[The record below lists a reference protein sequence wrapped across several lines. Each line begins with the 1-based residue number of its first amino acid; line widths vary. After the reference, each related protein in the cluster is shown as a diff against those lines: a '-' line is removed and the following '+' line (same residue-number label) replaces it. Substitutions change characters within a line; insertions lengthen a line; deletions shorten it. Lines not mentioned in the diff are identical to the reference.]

1 MLFTERHR
9 MTRALLLIPIALMI
23 GGALLVASAC
33 SPNRDGSL
41 LVMAILG
48 ALPWSL
54 CLLMLEAT
62 PGFAETAGRLVS
74 LGIVLNLVVVW
85 WAMLQLVKR
94 RSRRRRAE
102 VRLS

>member
-1 MLFTERHR
+1 MLFTARQR
-9 MTRALLLIPIALMI
+9 PVRALWLIPIALMI

-33 SPNRDGSL
+33 SPSPDGSL
-41 LVMAILG
+41 LVVAILG

-54 CLLMLEAT
+54 CLLMLDAM

-74 LGIVLNLVVVW
+74 LGIVLNLVGVW
-85 WAMLQLVKR
+85 WGMLAFVKR
-94 RSRRRRAE
+94 RSRRRPAE